1 VPVPSAER
9 ALRRLVLSLSRASPD
24 DIVGVLSELD
34 ADQRILVETMLAQYR
49 GHATPTPLADAEPL
63 LAGLSPWLSERLTHA
78 DRSRAGRS
86 DDRGPSRP
94 VADMTPAATGALRSS
109 AMELLDLGLATPAPL
124 AAKARLSTLLE
135 RLTAKVLAR
144 PTLASWTLE

>member
-86 DDRGPSRP
+86 D
-94 VADMTPAATGALRSS
+94 
-109 AMELLDLGLATPAPL
+109 
-124 AAKARLSTLLE
+124 ARLSTLLE